1 MKKCPNSLAGEH
13 EGQKAMELWNI
24 SWIATLL
31 AAVAGFAVG
40 GIWYGPLFSK
50 AWQREVGLSDEEIAR
65 SNMLLIFGGTFLL
78 NLIGAF
84 ILGHILSTYGRPGL
98 YTSTLVGFGLG
109 LAPIATSIGVNY
121 LFARK
126 SMTLFLIDA
135 GYWVVIYTI
144 MGVIFGLFA

>member
-1 MKKCPNSLAGEH
+1 
-13 EGQKAMELWNI
+13 MELWNI
-24 SWIATLL
+24 SWMATLM
-31 AAVAGFAVG
+31 AAFAGFAVG

-50 AWQREVGLSDEEIAR
+50 IWQREVGLSDEEIAKG
-65 SNMLLIFGGTFLL
+65 NMPMIFGATFVL

-84 ILGHILSTYGRPGL
+84 ILGHILSTYGRPRL

-126 SMTLFLIDA
+126 SVTLFFIDA

-144 MGVIFGLFA
+144 MGAIFGLFA